1 MTTVL
6 EAKNVSMWFGGL
18 QALNDVS
25 TSVKEHE
32 IVGLIGPNGAGKT
45 TLLNCI
51 TGFYKPVQ
59 GCIFYKG
66 EEITGLKPNQ
76 ICKMGVA
83 KTFQII
89 RAFKSLSVL
98 DNVLIGALL
107 RTNKIDE
114 AQSIAREAIE
124 KVRLQGKENIIAGNL
139 TPTDQRFLELAR
151 ALSTRA
157 DVLLLDEIAA
167 GLNPSEISELV
178 ETLKEIN
185 QGGLTLIIVEHVM
198 QAIMPIAERIIVLH
212 GGSKIAEGAPEEIK
226 SNKKVIEAYLGEEE

>member
-1 MTTVL
+1 MTTIL
-6 EAKNVSMWFGGL
+6 ETKNVSMWFGGL

-51 TGFYKPVQ
+51 TGIYKPVQ
-59 GCIFYKG
+59 GSIFYKG

-107 RTNKIDE
+107 RTNKLDE
-114 AQSIAREAIE
+114 AKSIAREALE
-124 KVRLQGKENIIAGNL
+124 KVGLQGEESIIAGNL
-139 TPTDQRFLELAR
+139 TPANQRFLELAR

-167 GLNPSEISELV
+167 GLNPTEISELV
-178 ETLKEIN
+178 VTLKEIN

-226 SNKKVIEAYLGEEE
+226 SNKRVIEAYLGEEE